1 MRHARKLTVVFIA
14 IFAVLVLAEPDSLA
28 AKRAQVSIV
37 GSGPGTSIYVMYGG
51 LAGLV
56 SKESKTVVMSN
67 NTTRGAVED
76 LRLIELK
83 KADFGLGVAGL
94 VLKALRG
101 QKPYKKKYKNLRG
114 LGPATVSMFQMATF
128 KSSGITS
135 LSQLNGKAISS
146 GRKGGNAHYMT
157 GRVLKHAGIK
167 VRREYMNFSALAD
180 SMKDNR
186 IQAFSIPLPVPGPA
200 FLQAAA
206 ASPIRLLPLSGKT
219 LVKMLKDNPA
229 YFKINIPAGS
239 YTGVDKPVQTVGY
252 TAWTVVGLHVPA
264 DVVYEVARINFSK
277 RGRDY
282 LPKVH
287 KGWVAGFKV
296 APALGQMGAIGM
308 KIHPGAARYWKEQG
322 FKIPAGIR

>member
-1 MRHARKLTVVFIA
+1 
-14 IFAVLVLAEPDSLA
+14 
-28 AKRAQVSIV
+28 
-37 GSGPGTSIYVMYGG
+37 
-51 LAGLV
+51 
-56 SKESKTVVMSN
+56 MSN

-76 LRLIELK
+76 LRLIEAK

-101 QKPYKKKYKNLRG
+101 EKPYKKKYGNLRG
-114 LGPATVSMFQMATF
+114 MGPATVSMFQMATF

-157 GRVLKHAGIK
+157 GRVIKHAGLK

-180 SMKDNR
+180 AMKDNR

-200 FLQAAA
+200 FLKASTAA
-206 ASPIRLLPLSGKT
+206 PIRLLPIQGGVLK
-219 LVKMLKDNPA
+219 KMLKDNPA
-229 YFKINIPAGS
+229 YFPVDIPAGS
-239 YTGVDKPVQTVGY
+239 YNGIDKDVPTVGY
-252 TAWTVVGLHVPA
+252 TAWTVVGAHVPP
-264 DVVYEVARINFSK
+264 DVVYEVTRINFSK

-287 KGWVAGFKV
+287 KGWVAGLKV
-296 APALGQMGAIGM
+296 APALGQMAAVGM
-308 KIHPGAARYWKEQG
+308 KIHPGAKRYWEEKRHDV
-322 FKIPAGIR
+322 PASIW